1 MYMKRKADGLKALFQ
16 FKSIRTT
23 ILCIFVALVSATVLV
38 YMFISVSQ
46 NRETVLGTSTEY
58 TQQLVNMVN
67 GDIDSY
73 FANMKNIAQL
83 IMNSADIENYL
94 MSEQKGDAQYENYAE
109 RTEEQF
115 GILKDTRDDIYN
127 IGIIGENGTYFINNA
142 NVKMNP
148 YADFKNTDWYKN
160 AMNGEEVITSSHVQN
175 LVKDEYKWVV
185 TLSQGIKDDKT
196 GKTEGIL
203 FIDLNYRSIS
213 SLCEKI
219 SLGSKGYVFIVD
231 KDGKII
237 YHPKQQLLYSGVQ
250 KEEISKILQNKT
262 GSFTTEDKER
272 LYTISKSNTTGWTV
286 VGVAYLSEMM
296 EKSNQTQRVYIL
308 LAIGLIGAASIISM
322 ILSNM
327 ITRPIRELRGSMK
340 KVEDGNLEIQL
351 PNPEYSN
358 EIADLIYSFNVMIG
372 RIKQLMQRNMA
383 EQIEKRKSELRA
395 LQAQINPHFL
405 YNTLDSII
413 WMAESSKMSEVI
425 LMTSSLA
432 KLLRRSIS
440 NQEEFVKIADEI
452 DYVREYLKIQKMR
465 YHDKLDYE
473 IEIDDSIL
481 NIPVAKLI
489 VQPLVENAIYHG
501 IKLKE
506 GKGLIR
512 ITGNREDGKT
522 VIRVSDDGVGMDE
535 EALLHLFEEKKNED
549 LRKVGVLNVHKRIQM
564 YYGAEYGLQYESI
577 PMFGTTVS
585 IILPFEN
592 WPERGEM
599 E

>member
-1 MYMKRKADGLKALFQ
+1 MYMKKKADGLKALFQ
-16 FKSIRTT
+16 FKSIQTT
-23 ILCIFVALVSATVLV
+23 ILFIFVALISATVLV

-73 FANMKNIAQL
+73 FTNMKNIAQL
-83 IMNSADIENYL
+83 IMNSADVENYL
-94 MSEQKGDAQYENYAE
+94 LTERKSDAQYKNYE
-109 RTEEQF
+109 RRTEEQF

-127 IGIIGENGTYFINNA
+127 IGIIGENGTCFINNA
-142 NVKMNP
+142 DVEINP
-148 YADFKNTDWYKN
+148 YADFKNTDWYNN
-160 AMNGEEVITSSHVQN
+160 AMSGEEVITSSHVQN

-185 TLSQGIKDDKT
+185 TLSQGIKNAETDKI
-196 GKTEGIL
+196 EGIL

-219 SLGSKGYVFIVD
+219 SLGSKGYVFILD
-231 KDGKII
+231 EAGKII

-262 GSFTTEDKER
+262 GSFTTEDGER

-286 VGVAYLSEMM
+286 IGVAYLSEMM
-296 EKSNQTQRVYIL
+296 EKSNRTQRVYIL
-308 LAIGLIGAASIISM
+308 LAIGLIGVASIISM

-351 PNPEYSN
+351 QNPDYSN

-440 NQEEFVKIADEI
+440 NQEEFVKAADEI

-465 YHDKLDYE
+465 YHDKLDFE
-473 IEIDDSIL
+473 IEIDESIL
-481 NIPVAKLI
+481 HIPVAKLI

-501 IKLKE
+501 IKVKE

-512 ITGNREDGKT
+512 ITGNEEDGKT
-522 VIRVSDDGVGMDE
+522 VIKVIDDGVGMDE
-535 EALLHLFEEKKNED
+535 EALLHLFEERKIED
-549 LRKVGVLNVHKRIQM
+549 FRKVGVLNVHRRIQL
-564 YYGAEYGLQYESI
+564 YYGMEYGLQYEST
-577 PMFGTTVS
+577 PMLGTTVS
-585 IILPFEN
+585 IVLPFESLV
-592 WPERGEM
+592 EGREKG
-599 E
+599 